1 MSESPLEPNPQEYDR
16 INVLVEAE
24 LAYWTAQFGVTRER
38 LAQAIQEVGPRI
50 VDLQRALGIAVIQR
64 EREFP

>member
-1 MSESPLEPNPQEYDR
+1 MSQSPLEPNPQEYDR
-16 INVLVEAE
+16 INVLVESE

-50 VDLQRALGIAVIQR
+50 VDLERALGIQVVQG